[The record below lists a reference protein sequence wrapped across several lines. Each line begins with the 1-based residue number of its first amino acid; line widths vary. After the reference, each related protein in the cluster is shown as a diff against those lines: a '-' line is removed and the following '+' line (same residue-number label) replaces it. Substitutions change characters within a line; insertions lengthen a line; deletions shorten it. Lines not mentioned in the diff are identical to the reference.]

1 MENVEWCSVSQSTLP
16 SSPTMQQQFV
26 LNYPLIFIL
35 VVVVIVLLFRFMKRR
50 QIEGAIDDGW
60 LEDGTRDGQ

>member
-1 MENVEWCSVSQSTLP
+1 
-16 SSPTMQQQFV
+16 MQQQFV